1 LGLLGRTIPKPS
13 ALAVNGGV
21 WFQAGTVQLHIGAEE
36 SFTPARKAHPRS
48 ASPASARTSSR
59 SPTAAP
65 RSSRAGNLPGHLRFY
80 SHDPFG
86 NSIEFLEP
94 LPEPASETDSAC

>member
-36 SFTPARKAHPRS
+36 SFTPARKAHPALRV
-48 ASPASARTSSR
+48 TGI
-59 SPTAAP
+59 
-65 RSSRAGNLPGHLRFY
+65 RAYVEQIADCGAEV
-80 SHDPFG
+80 
-86 NSIEFLEP
+86 I
-94 LPEPASETDSAC
+94 